1 MLGNSKIDWKGHK
14 TIHDNPSDGQKWQF
28 ALQLPLHQDFS
39 SWLCSCRHC
48 PGRRTWTPTRLSSCA
63 PSKSKSGALTGWV
76 KVTGHTLGVRGEG
89 GLGNK
94 YSIYSAP
101 CSLGSQPRLRNW
113 GILQTY
119 KGCQIHLFYMTDVLY
134 RQWCRKQRNPSYNI
148 SSVWDHLCKWKQPG
162 HKT

>member
-1 MLGNSKIDWKGHK
+1 MGSSKIDWKATK
-14 TIHDNPSDGQKWQF
+14 PFMTTPLMVRSDSLHCIRISAHNF
-28 ALQLPLHQDFS
+28 APVGIARKENVNSHTFVLLCPRSEIQVWFS
-39 SWLCSCRHC
+39 DWLSQGYRPH
-48 PGRRTWTPTRLSSCA
+48 
-63 PSKSKSGALTGWV
+63 SGC
-76 KVTGHTLGVRGEG
+76 KREG

-101 CSLGSQPRLRNW
+101 CSLGSQSRLRKW

-134 RQWCRKQRNPSYNI
+134 RQWCRRKQRNPSYNI